1 MPAPPPVRLASVGEQ
16 PSSHNSFMLVSADI
30 SPYITHFYQT
40 SHIVHISCTHP
51 HPRLYTQPTM
61 SVPWRKHTTHP
72 PTPPSYPSS
81 FGTADSDIDSGSD
94 SGDTDAELDAM
105 VQEEWEESL
114 RQMEVVISIIVIP
127 YFGKWFGRQW
137 AFWGTLLRRWLS
149 STVPCLTINEQRTKD
164 INESVS
170 VEHSSASHSM
180 SCK

>member
-1 MPAPPPVRLASVGEQ
+1 
-16 PSSHNSFMLVSADI
+16 
-30 SPYITHFYQT
+30 
-40 SHIVHISCTHP
+40 
-51 HPRLYTQPTM
+51 M

-81 FGTADSDIDSGSD
+81 FGTADSDIDSGSDSGDSGD

-137 AFWGTLLRRWLS
+137 AFWGTSPSLS
-149 STVPCLTINEQRTKD
+149 S
-164 INESVS
+164 
-170 VEHSSASHSM
+170 SAMIELSNGQ
-180 SCK
+180 